1 MKKLVLSLAFVG
13 FGAFA
18 MAQQQQKMP
27 PQMDPETMQ
36 QRQDQRL
43 AQMQRDLNLSPSQ
56 VSQIKALQDKRQ
68 GERMNNRIEMQKAKK
83 MRQDKMKKNRQE
95 MDNDMKRIL
104 TPEQYQKWQ
113 TMRQNR
119 MNKGGQ
125 RMNHPMPA
133 NSNR

>member
-13 FGAFA
+13 LGAIA